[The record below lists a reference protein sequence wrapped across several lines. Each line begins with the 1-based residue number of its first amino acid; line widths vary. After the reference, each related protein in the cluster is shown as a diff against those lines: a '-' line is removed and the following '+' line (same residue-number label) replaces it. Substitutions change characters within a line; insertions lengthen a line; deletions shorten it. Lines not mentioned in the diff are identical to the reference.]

1 MKVLM
6 NNPKTGELKRIKVG
20 WSWVLFFFSTFFGI
34 PLFLRRLYVWGILIN
49 VINFS
54 TSISQSLA
62 DLEPK
67 DVALVA
73 LTACILDLTLMI
85 FFGVKGNELTAKN
98 YLEHGWVFADPDAQ
112 ETWYAKTRW
121 SLAIDR
127 PPTRTEPNRMEP
139 DRTEPTMRSEG

>member
-1 MKVLM
+1 MK
-6 NNPKTGELKRIKVG
+6 NPKTGELKRIKVG
-20 WSWVLFFFSTFFGI
+20 WSWVLFFFSTVFGI

-54 TSISQSLA
+54 YSITESVT

-67 DVALVA
+67 EMGTLV
-73 LTACILDLTLMI
+73 LMVCLLDLGLSI
-85 FFGVKGNELTAKN
+85 FFAIKGNELTAKN
-98 YLEHGWVFADPDAQ
+98 YLEHGWVFAEPDSQ

-127 PPTRTEPNRMEP
+127 PPS
-139 DRTEPTMRSEG
+139 RTEPTMRSEG